1 MSGLNFAG
9 EFSLKEMKLLTSAG
23 AVIDIKK
30 MTQSIEIFENI
41 MSPSLTG
48 NITLLDIDNIMENAP
63 ILGQEYMS
71 LKIETPTLEE
81 EAFDF
86 SENVFAVYKIVNKE
100 NAANETQI
108 FTLSFCSPE
117 LLRSNR
123 TKVSKS
129 YTDTIDKTV
138 ENILRDSRF
147 INTKKKLFLETT
159 SGVRKFVAPN
169 VRPFAFIDSLK
180 NEALSVKTSSPDFFF
195 FETTRGIHFKS
206 LSSMYSAG
214 TRGDYNTGD
223 IEIFASAEKRPNP
236 ENEFQRILEFQ
247 INSNNDMLLNVRG
260 GLLGSNIIE
269 YNMYHKKFEKHT
281 FGYFNDFDIF
291 PRIDENPIYNNT
303 KIDENDNTIGDFTDA
318 RIHLHSIY
326 SNGGLFGQDTQYDN
340 ENNFYPYR
348 KSGIADA
355 ILFKQSKNLELKYGV
370 NISMKLTGSTT
381 LAVGDVINLQIP
393 VTGRVHDKENDEYMT
408 GKYLITELRHMFST
422 VDKKHEIAL
431 VASKDSLP
439 KEYPKVSDS
448 REPKGTLDNSVEVT
462 YTL

>member
-30 MTQSIEIFENI
+30 MTQSIEIFESLT
-41 MSPSLTG
+41 SPSLTG
-48 NITLLDIDNIMENAP
+48 NITLLDIDNVMENAP

-129 YTDTIDKTV
+129 YTDTIDKTI
-138 ENILRDSRF
+138 ENILRDSRY

-159 SGVRKFVAPN
+159 SGIRKVVAPN
-169 VRPFAFIDSLK
+169 VRPFAFIDNLK
-180 NEALSVKTSSPDFFF
+180 DEALSVKTNSPDFFF
-195 FETTRGIHFKS
+195 FETTKGIHFRS
-206 LSSMYSAG
+206 LGSMYSAG
-214 TRGDYNTGD
+214 TRGNYNTGD
-223 IEIFASAEKRPNP
+223 IQSFEPGQKSPNP
-236 ENEFQRILEFQ
+236 ESEYGRVLEFQ
-247 INSNNDMLLNVRG
+247 INSNNDMLLNIRG
-260 GLLGSNIIE
+260 GLLGSNVIE
-269 YNMYHKKFEKHT
+269 YNMYNKKFNTQRFK
-281 FGYFNDFDIF
+281 YFDDFDIM

-303 KIDENDNTIGDFTDA
+303 KIDGDDNTIGDFTNA
-318 RIHLHSIY
+318 RTHLHSIY
-326 SNGGLFGQDTQYDN
+326 SNGGTFGQDTQYDN
-340 ENNFYPYR
+340 EDNLYPYR
-348 KSGIADA
+348 ESGIADA
-355 ILFKQSKNLELKYGV
+355 ILFKQSKNLELKFGV
-370 NISMKLTGSTT
+370 NISMKITGSTT
-381 LAVGDVINLQIP
+381 LAVGDMIELQIP

-439 KEYPKVSDS
+439 KEYPKISDS
-448 REPKGTLDNSVEVT
+448 REPTGTLKNSVEVT
-462 YTL
+462 YT

>member
-214 TRGDYNTGD
+214 TKGDYNTGD
-223 IEIFASAEKRPNP
+223 IEIFASGEKRPNP
-236 ENEFQRILEFQ
+236 ENEFQRVLEFQ
-247 INSNNDMLLNVRG
+247 INSNNDMLLNIRG
-260 GLLGSNIIE
+260 GMLGSNVIE
-269 YNMYHKKFEKHT
+269 YNIHGKNYIKKT
-281 FGYFNDFDIF
+281 FNYFNDFDSF
-291 PRIDENPIYNNT
+291 PRIDENPIYNNS
-303 KIDENDNTIGDFTDA
+303 KIDDQDNTIGDFTDA
-318 RIHLHSIY
+318 RIHLHPVS
-326 SNGGLFGQDTQYDN
+326 SGGGNDFQYDD
-340 ENNFYPYR
+340 NNNNYIYAPN
-348 KSGIADA
+348 KISDS
-355 ILFKQSKNLELKYGV
+355 ILQKQSKALELKFGV
-370 NISMKLTGSTT
+370 NVSMKLTGSTT

>member
-159 SGVRKFVAPN
+159 SGIRKCIAPN
-169 VRPFAFIDSLK
+169 VRPFVFIDSLK
-180 NEALSVKTSSPDFFF
+180 NEALSAKTNSPDFFF

-223 IEIFASAEKRPNP
+223 IETFESGEKRPNP
-236 ENEFQRILEFQ
+236 ENEFQRVLEFQ
-247 INSNNDMLLNVRG
+247 INSNNDMLLNIRG
-260 GLLGSNIIE
+260 GMLGSNIIE
-269 YNMYHKKFEKHT
+269 YNIFGKTFSKKT
-281 FGYFNDFDIF
+281 FNYFNDFDSF
-291 PRIDENPIYNNT
+291 PRIDENPIYNNS
-303 KIDENDNTIGDFTDA
+303 KIDDQDNTIGDFTDA
-318 RIHLHSIY
+318 RIHLHPVSSDADNI
-326 SNGGLFGQDTQYDN
+326 DTQYTDK
-340 ENNFYPYR
+340 NNDYLYTTN
-348 KSGIADA
+348 KISDSM
-355 ILFKQSKNLELKYGV
+355 LQKQSKTLELKFGV
-370 NISMKLTGSTT
+370 NVSMKLTGSTT

>member
-1 MSGLNFAG
+1 
-9 EFSLKEMKLLTSAG
+9 
-23 AVIDIKK
+23 
-30 MTQSIEIFENI
+30 
-41 MSPSLTG
+41 
-48 NITLLDIDNIMENAP
+48 
-63 ILGQEYMS
+63 
-71 LKIETPTLEE
+71 
-81 EAFDF
+81 
-86 SENVFAVYKIVNKE
+86 
-100 NAANETQI
+100 
-108 FTLSFCSPE
+108 
-117 LLRSNR
+117 
-123 TKVSKS
+123 
-129 YTDTIDKTV
+129 
-138 ENILRDSRF
+138 
-147 INTKKKLFLETT
+147 
-159 SGVRKFVAPN
+159 
-169 VRPFAFIDSLK
+169 
-180 NEALSVKTSSPDFFF
+180 
-195 FETTRGIHFKS
+195 
-206 LSSMYSAG
+206 MYSAG
-214 TRGDYNTGD
+214 TKGDYNTGD
-223 IEIFASAEKRPNP
+223 IEIFASGEKRPNP

-408 GKYLITELRHMFST
+408 GKYLITALRHMFST

>member
-23 AVIDIKK
+23 AVIDIRK
-30 MTQSIEIFENI
+30 MTQSIEIFESI
-41 MSPSLTG
+41 TSPSLTG

-123 TKVSKS
+123 TKISKS
-129 YTDTIDKTV
+129 YTDTIDKTI
-138 ENILRDSRF
+138 ENILRDSRY

-159 SGVRKFVAPN
+159 SGIRKVIAPN

-180 NEALSVKTSSPDFFF
+180 EEALTVKNYAPYFFF

-206 LSSMYSAG
+206 LGSMYSAG
-214 TRGDYNTGD
+214 TKGNYNTGD
-223 IEIFASAEKRPNP
+223 IESFRPGEKRPNP
-236 ENEFQRILEFQ
+236 EGEFGRVLDYQV
-247 INSNNDMLLNVRG
+247 NSNNDMLLNIRG

-269 YNMYHKKFEKHT
+269 YNIFNKEFIREQ
-281 FGYFNDFDIF
+281 FSYFNDFDTF
-291 PRIDENPIYNNT
+291 PRIDGNPIYNNT
-303 KIDENDNTIGDFTDA
+303 KIDDNNTIGDFTDA
-318 RIHLHSIY
+318 RIHLHPISA
-326 SNGGLFGQDTQYDN
+326 GGQHEDTQYTDN
-340 ENNFYPYR
+340 ANNYSYSPNNISY
-348 KSGIADA
+348 S
-355 ILFKQSKNLELKYGV
+355 ILQLQSKVLELKYGV
-370 NISMKLTGSTT
+370 NVSLKITGSTT
-381 LAVGDVINLQIP
+381 LAVGDMIELQIP

-422 VDKKHEIAL
+422 VDKKHEIVF

-439 KEYPKVSDS
+439 KEYPKTSDS
-448 REPKGTLDNSVEVT
+448 REPTGTLKDSVEVT